1 MHGGCII
8 TRQGAGRTSQIFYSN
23 DNAFAMS
30 KSKPL
35 RQNLGIDVSKDS
47 LQVCISNQESDQRI
61 RVIATTKFDNTAKGH
76 NKLWA
81 WICKHRV
88 SGVDFHVTM
97 EATGVYHESA
107 AYFLH
112 EHGLRVSVLL
122 PNKSKAYA
130 KSLNIKSKNDVVDAR
145 ILGQMGLE
153 RLLEAW
159 QPASSSMRRLKRLTR
174 ERVTLQ
180 EHKTVILNQ
189 LHAIISAHE
198 PEKDTQ
204 KRYKQLLAV
213 IKKQLKEIEL
223 EMQKTIEADEVLKRK
238 VEHICGVKGLGLITV
253 ATIIAETDGFALFK
267 SKGQVV
273 SYAGYDVIEDQ
284 SGNVKRPGRISG
296 KGNRHIRKAL
306 HFPALVV
313 VKHEDLFTQLFHR
326 TFEKSRI
333 KMKAYVA
340 VQRKLLVL
348 IFTLFKKDEAFDAK
362 YHLKTTLEKQ
372 NRQELCPA

>member
-1 MHGGCII
+1 
-8 TRQGAGRTSQIFYSN
+8 
-23 DNAFAMS
+23 MS

-81 WICKHRV
+81 WICKHRI
-88 SGVDFHVTM
+88 SGVDFKATM

-122 PNKSKAYA
+122 PNKSKSYA
-130 KSLNIKSKNDVVDAR
+130 KSLNVKSKNDVVDAR
-145 ILGQMGLE
+145 ILAQMGLE
-153 RLLEAW
+153 RILETW
-159 QPASSSMRRLKRLTR
+159 QPASGSMRRLKRLTR
-174 ERVTLQ
+174 ERVALQ

-189 LHAIISAHE
+189 LHAIVSAHE

-238 VEHICGVKGLGLITV
+238 VENICGVKGLGLITV

-273 SYAGYDVIEDQ
+273 SYAGYDVMEDQ

-348 IFTLFKKDEAFDAK
+348 IYTLFKKDEAFDAK
-362 YHLKTTLEKQ
+362 FHLRTTLEKQ